1 MATSPNYGWLEP
13 DNTDLVKNG
22 ALAIRTLGNAIDTT
36 MATMTPKSL
45 VDAKGDLIAAS
56 ADNTPARL
64 AVGSNGETLVA
75 DSSTSTGLR
84 YTQAGVNNPII
95 NSGVEIWQRGT
106 ADVTLTAAAFTYWA
120 DRWFGARSAGTSGAK
135 VKYVAA
141 STLAGLPNAF
151 RIQRDS
157 GNTSTNDLYACYDL
171 ETKDSVRYAGQTV
184 TLSFYARAGANY
196 SPTSSQVNVKLTSGT
211 GTDQGGYATTW
222 TGSSSFISTN
232 QAITTSWV
240 RYSFT
245 GSVASSANQL
255 GLILTITPTGTA
267 GADDYADF
275 TGFQIDLGSVAQPYR
290 RAMGTIQGELSACQ
304 RYFEVVLNDTVSGV
318 FYSTSAAYCIAKFD
332 VTKRTSPTMTY
343 PATLTN
349 GLYEVGTAFRTP
361 TALSNESVGLDQAG
375 FTATGMSSGTIG
387 KPLRGTFGVTI
398 TASAEL

>member
-1 MATSPNYGWLEP
+1 MDPT
-13 DNTDLVKNG
+13 
-22 ALAIRTLGNAIDTT
+22 
-36 MATMTPKSL
+36 
-45 VDAKGDLIAAS
+45 AKGDLFPAS
-56 ADNTPARL
+56 SGTALTRL
-64 AVGSNGETLVA
+64 AVGNNGETLVA

-106 ADVTLTAAAFTYWA
+106 ADVTLTAASFTYWA
-120 DRWFGARSAGTSGAK
+120 DRFFGARSAGTSGAK
-135 VKYVAA
+135 VKYIAA

-196 SPTSSQVNVKLTSGT
+196 SPTSSQVNVKLASGT

-222 TGSSSFISTN
+222 TGSTSFISTN

-290 RAMGTIQGELSACQ
+290 RAMGTIQGELAACQ
-304 RYFEVVLNDTVSGV
+304 RYYYRNTMD
-318 FYSTSAAYCIAKFD
+318 AKDF
-332 VTKRTSPTMTY
+332 
-343 PATLTN
+343 
-349 GLYEVGTAFRTP
+349 
-361 TALSNESVGLDQAG
+361 ALSNGVTTTICQFPIVLKQTMRVNPTSLE
-375 FTATGMSSGTIG
+375 SSGIAIYRILAG
-387 KPLRGTFGVTI
+387 LGVTGGTLTLHQSMQDQVI
-398 TASAEL
+398 LRYTTGVASFVAGETQSVYGTGSGSYLAFNAEL

>member
-1 MATSPNYGWLEP
+1 MAIGFPVKANYASGDILTAEQM
-13 DNTDLVKNG
+13 NDLSG
-22 ALAIRTLGNAIDTT
+22 TLNYMDPT
-36 MATMTPKSL
+36 
-45 VDAKGDLIAAS
+45 AKGDLFPAS
-56 ADNTPARL
+56 SGTALTRL
-64 AVGSNGETLVA
+64 AVGNNGETLVA

-106 ADVTLTAAAFTYWA
+106 ADVTLTAASFTYWA
-120 DRWFGARSAGTSGAK
+120 DRFFGARSAGTSGAK
-135 VKYVAA
+135 VKYIAA

-196 SPTSSQVNVKLTSGT
+196 SPTSSQVNVKLASGT

-222 TGSSSFISTN
+222 TGSTSFISTN

-290 RAMGTIQGELSACQ
+290 RAMGTIQGELAACQ
-304 RYFEVVLNDTVSGV
+304 RYYYRNTMD
-318 FYSTSAAYCIAKFD
+318 AKDF
-332 VTKRTSPTMTY
+332 
-343 PATLTN
+343 
-349 GLYEVGTAFRTP
+349 
-361 TALSNESVGLDQAG
+361 ALSNGVTTTICQFPIVLKQTMRVNPTSLE
-375 FTATGMSSGTIG
+375 SSGIAIYRILAG
-387 KPLRGTFGVTI
+387 LGVTGGTLTLHQSMQDQVI
-398 TASAEL
+398 LRYTTGVASFVAGETQSVYGTGSGSYLAFNAEL